1 VDAGIKFAGDNKLI
15 DGIIP
20 SMEYLKK
27 NEKKIR
33 GLIITHGHE
42 DHIGAVP
49 HLINAVKIPKIYA
62 GKLAANMIFGKFRER
77 GVRKVPTQIIDN
89 KYVIK
94 SRNFKIE
101 FANVTHSIPDS
112 YAVKFETKQG
122 TIFHTGDFK
131 FDLTPVGTSADILK
145 MAQ

>member
-1 VDAGIKFAGDNKLI
+1 
-15 DGIIP
+15 
-20 SMEYLKK
+20 MEYLKK

-49 HLINAVKIPKIYA
+49 HLVNAVKIPKIYA
-62 GKLAANMIFGKFRER
+62 GKLAANMIFMKLRER
-77 GVRKVPTQIIDN
+77 GVRKVPTEMIDN
-89 KYVIK
+89 KTVIK
-94 SRNFKIE
+94 SRNFEIQ

-112 YAVKFETKQG
+112 YSILFKTKQG

-131 FDLTPVGTSADILK
+131 FDLTPVGTSADIYK
-145 MAQ
+145 MSQ